1 MKSKRFSAFCVVM
14 LALSPAIL
22 RAQKTGYNGDKLGAY
37 FEEWSIYGANYN
49 IADVQSSGAAA
60 RLTDIYYAFA
70 DVTTTPAPA
79 CVIADTWADY
89 QDPYLPP
96 TGGIASPGPLYGNF
110 EELIKLKQLNPGLKV
125 LISIG
130 GSSSTNS
137 AAFSAAASTAAG
149 RQQLAAS
156 CLNIFITGNLAPGIS
171 AAGLFDGID
180 LDWEFPAASDTS
192 NYTALV
198 AEFRGQLAALGK
210 ANGTTYLLTAV
221 GPAGSQNYSNQDLA
235 ALSKYLNYFNIEGY
249 DYHGNWESTTNNAAP
264 LLGSPQDPSYSEG
277 YWVNATISAYLKAGV
292 PAKKMLLGV
301 PFYGYGWTGV
311 PSTNNGLY
319 QPSTGLAPSPPGDSL
334 ATAGEATYRSISTL
348 TGFTQYWQAST
359 KAQWIY
365 AASTGTFWTFDN
377 PQELQIKMGYVQQMG
392 LGGAFGWAL
401 KDDNAN
407 ATLVKTMSG
416 SLASGN

>member
-1 MKSKRFSAFCVVM
+1 MKFNVFEAACALC
-14 LALSPAIL
+14 LALSPAML
-22 RAQKTGYNGDKLGAY
+22 NGQKPVYNGDKLGAY

-60 RLTDIYYAFA
+60 RLTDVYYAFA
-70 DVTTTPAPA
+70 DVTATPSPA
-79 CVIADTWADY
+79 CVIADSWADY

-96 TGGIASPGPLYGNF
+96 TGGILSPGPLYGNF
-110 EELIKLKQLNPGLKV
+110 EELIKLKQLNPGIKV

-130 GSSSTNS
+130 GASSPDS
-137 AAFSAAASTAAG
+137 AAFSTAAATAAG
-149 RQQLAAS
+149 RQALAAS
-156 CLNIFITGNLAPGIS
+156 CINMFVTGNIAPGIS
-171 AAGLFDGID
+171 AAGLFNGID
-180 LDWEFPAASDTS
+180 LDWEFPASTDKA

-198 AEFRGQLAALGK
+198 AEFRTQLTALEA
-210 ANGTTYLLTAV
+210 ANGVRYLLTAV
-221 GPAGSQNYSNQDLA
+221 GPAGSQNYSNQNLA
-235 ALSKYLNYFNIEGY
+235 VLSDYLDYFNIEGY
-249 DYHGNWESTTNNAAP
+249 DYHGNWENSTNNAAP

-277 YWVNATISAYLKAGV
+277 FWVNATIKAYLTAGV

-319 QPSTGLAPSPPGDSL
+319 QSSTGLAPSPPGDSL
-334 ATAGEATYRSISTL
+334 ATAGEATYRSISAL
-348 TGFTQYWQAST
+348 TGFTQYWQSGT
-359 KAQWIY
+359 KAQWLY
-365 AASTGTFWTFDN
+365 TDTTGTFWTFDN
-377 PQELQIKMGYVQQMG
+377 PQELEIKMGYVKQLG

-401 KDDNAN
+401 KDDDAN